1 MILEQSFRFEEEL
14 EHIIA
19 FIALDSV
26 AKALDFY
33 DELINNI
40 QNIPFR
46 PYSYRKRLNSND
58 ENLREVIFKAYTI
71 PFLLM
76 KNIKKLFCLVFLI
89 KIFGIS

>member
-14 EHIIA
+14 EHIID

-46 PYSYRKRLNSND
+46 QKKVKFKWWKSKR
-58 ENLREVIFKAYTI
+58 T
-71 PFLLM
+71 
-76 KNIKKLFCLVFLI
+76 NI
-89 KIFGIS
+89 

>member
-14 EHIIA
+14 EHIID

-40 QNIPFR
+40 QNIQRFEYFDIR
-46 PYSYRKRLNSND
+46 ILSL
-58 ENLREVIFKAYTI
+58 
-71 PFLLM
+71 FLL
-76 KNIKKLFCLVFLI
+76 KSNTIV
-89 KIFGIS
+89 KIYCIW

>member
-14 EHIIA
+14 EHIID

-46 PYSYRKRLNSND
+46 QKK
-58 ENLREVIFKAYTI
+58 VKFK
-71 PFLLM
+71 
-76 KNIKKLFCLVFLI
+76 
-89 KIFGIS
+89 

>member
-14 EHIIA
+14 EHIID

-40 QNIPFR
+40 QIGIK
-46 PYSYRKRLNSND
+46 YTEKI
-58 ENLREVIFKAYTI
+58 IFK
-71 PFLLM
+71 
-76 KNIKKLFCLVFLI
+76 KDKRE
-89 KIFGIS
+89 